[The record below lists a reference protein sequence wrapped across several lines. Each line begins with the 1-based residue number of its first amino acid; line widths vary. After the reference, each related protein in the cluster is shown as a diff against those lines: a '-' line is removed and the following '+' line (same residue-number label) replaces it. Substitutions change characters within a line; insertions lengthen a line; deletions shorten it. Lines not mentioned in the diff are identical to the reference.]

1 MKYFKTFLF
10 SYFFSWFEENK
21 ITLKKSG
28 IEETSL
34 NHPSYALLQPE

>member
-1 MKYFKTFLF
+1 MKSFKTFLF

-28 IEETSL
+28 IEETSR
-34 NHPSYALLQPE
+34 NHLSCDLLPPE